1 MNAPACGDIAVA
13 RAIRSAVKCAPI
25 AAARQNQ
32 KRNAMNGFARLVA
45 TAAVALLAGAPSA
58 HAVEGAGRTQTAQAP
73 PARPAPPRAPAA
85 APAAPPAPAA
95 QAPAAPPAPGAAA
108 QPAAPPPIPSRTE
121 ILNFENWV
129 VTCNEFETSK
139 TRVCSALLQ
148 IAQQNTNQV
157 VFAWTVA
164 LDNTKQMVTIMQT
177 PTGVNIPPGIELR
190 VGKVPPHKIPFASC
204 DTGRCVATSPMD
216 ANLLREMT
224 TAPTAEA
231 IIQGSQGN
239 TVQFN
244 IQMKGFDKAYAVLT
258 RS

>member
-1 MNAPACGDIAVA
+1 MN
-13 RAIRSAVKCAPI
+13 S
-25 AAARQNQ
+25 
-32 KRNAMNGFARLVA
+32 FARLMA
-45 TAAVALLAGAPSA
+45 TATVALLVRAPSA
-58 HAVEGAGRTQTAQAP
+58 DAVEGGARTQTAQTAQ
-73 PARPAPPRAPAA
+73 PARPATPRAPA

-95 QAPAAPPAPGAAA
+95 QPAAAPPGTAAA
-108 QPAAPPPIPSRTE
+108 AAAPPPPIPSRTD
-121 ILNFENWV
+121 ILNLEKWV
-129 VTCNEFETSK
+129 VTCNEFETPK
-139 TRVCSALLQ
+139 TRACSALLQ

-157 VFAWTVA
+157 VFAWTIA
-164 LDNTKQMVTIMQT
+164 LDNAKQMVTIMQT

-216 ANLLREMT
+216 ANLLKEMT
-224 TAPTAEA
+224 TVPTAEA

-244 IQMKGFDKAYAVLT
+244 IQMKGFDKAYAALT

>member
-1 MNAPACGDIAVA
+1 MN
-13 RAIRSAVKCAPI
+13 S
-25 AAARQNQ
+25 
-32 KRNAMNGFARLVA
+32 FARLVA
-45 TAAVALLAGAPSA
+45 TAAVAVLAGAPSA
-58 HAVEGAGRTQTAQAP
+58 HAVEAPGRAQTAQAP
-73 PARPAPPRAPAA
+73 PARPAPARAPAATAPAPAPAA
-85 APAAPPAPAA
+85 APAAPPAPG
-95 QAPAAPPAPGAAA
+95 APAAP
-108 QPAAPPPIPSRTE
+108 PPPIPSRTE

-129 VTCNEFETSK
+129 VTCNEFETPK

-164 LDNTKQMVTIMQT
+164 LDNAKQMVTIMQT

-224 TAPTAEA
+224 TVPTAEA

-244 IQMKGFDKAYAVLT
+244 IQMKGFDKAYAALT